1 MNAMLSH
8 PRYPL
13 HSPLGRVAGIVRLVN
28 KKGVCTPA
36 SACPV
41 AVRTGRVVTWVR

>member
-8 PRYPL
+8 PYSPIY
-13 HSPLGRVAGIVRLVN
+13 SPLGRVEGIVRLIN

-41 AVRTGRVVTWVR
+41 AVRTGRVLTWVR